1 LRTTQKGGASKG
13 LRQSNFDREIRDD
26 FYAARAFVLYFGS
39 PKEGGDHEDHWVL
52 EEIRHLIGSGVPCL
66 AYLSKDFPEEILV
79 KHGYNGEVRV
89 LSTEAD
95 FGAALQRDLNVAIAS
110 R

>member
-1 LRTTQKGGASKG
+1 M
-13 LRQSNFDREIRDD
+13 
-26 FYAARAFVLYFGS
+26 LYFGS